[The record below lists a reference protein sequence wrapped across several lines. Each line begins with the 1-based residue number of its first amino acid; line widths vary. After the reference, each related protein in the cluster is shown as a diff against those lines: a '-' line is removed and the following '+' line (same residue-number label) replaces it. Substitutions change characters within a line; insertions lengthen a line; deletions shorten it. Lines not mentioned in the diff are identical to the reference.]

1 MIANLLG
8 PAITEFVVLVEGAA
22 LVAAVCATAP
32 AESRAA
38 TERVETILRVIVVAL
53 EDSLDSVRDSAP
65 SVAFLLPWTGES
77 CRIPGIPADARRTSC
92 EVSWRGMMAVLYEY
106 DTLHTNPERGNYFQ
120 RSQAVI

>member
-8 PAITEFVVLVEGAA
+8 PAITEFVPVEGAA

-53 EDSLDSVRDSAP
+53 
-65 SVAFLLPWTGES
+65 
-77 CRIPGIPADARRTSC
+77 
-92 EVSWRGMMAVLYEY
+92 
-106 DTLHTNPERGNYFQ
+106 
-120 RSQAVI
+120 